1 MKLSKK
7 SWGRTVILDYP
18 GVFDIIRMAYIR
30 GKNNKSRRRNGT
42 IEAEAGVIHLD
53 DRRRV
58 MNQEMHLEDI

>member
-1 MKLSKK
+1 M
-7 SWGRTVILDYP
+7 
-18 GVFDIIRMAYIR
+18 FDIIRMAYIR